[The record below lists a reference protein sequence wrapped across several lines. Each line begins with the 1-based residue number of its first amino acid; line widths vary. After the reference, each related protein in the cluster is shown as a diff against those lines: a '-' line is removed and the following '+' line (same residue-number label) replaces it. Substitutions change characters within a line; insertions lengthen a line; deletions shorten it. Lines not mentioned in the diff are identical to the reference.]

1 MFQFIGLGGGCVMN
15 IGILEYDKE
24 VAYQLTSII
33 RDFCPNMQV
42 TWWDK
47 ISDMKEEI
55 SRECHYKILFVS
67 LEKDPLDIIEY
78 SGRVQELNTS
88 VKIIFDTALNE
99 HVFEV
104 FRADPTYV
112 LQIPLNTDHVKK
124 AMQKAQHELNL
135 SKEKSFTVINKQ
147 GIFTIPYKDIYY
159 VESDKRKLN
168 IYGEQG
174 LVRSINLK
182 ISDFLNYEHGI
193 YFLQC
198 HKSYAVNLMHIS
210 HLEKYEIILKN
221 GMKLPISQ
229 SRYTETR
236 SEYMNYL
243 DDE

>member
-1 MFQFIGLGGGCVMN
+1 MN

-24 VAYQLTSII
+24 IAYQLSNIFKDI
-33 RDFCPNMQV
+33 CPNTQV
-42 TWWDK
+42 TQWEK

-55 SRECHYKILFVS
+55 SRSCHYKILFMS
-67 LEKDPLDIIEY
+67 LEKEPLDIIEY
-78 SGRVQELNTS
+78 SGRLQELNAA
-88 VKIIFDTALNE
+88 VKIIFVTELNKY
-99 HVFEV
+99 VFEV
-104 FRADPTYV
+104 FRANPTYV
-112 LQIPLNTDHVKK
+112 LQKPVDTDHVKK
-124 AMQKAQHELNL
+124 AIQKAQHELNL

-147 GIFTIPYKDIYY
+147 GIFTIPYRDIYY

-174 LVRSINLK
+174 LVKSINLK

-198 HKSYAVNLMHIS
+198 HKSYAVNLMHILQ
-210 HLEKYEIILKN
+210 LEKYEIVLKN

-229 SRYTETR
+229 SRYMETR

-243 DDE
+243 EDE